1 MSKIENLYNTCAAIC
16 KSREIIYFSY
26 PITVKTDNAGRIT
39 SDADGGPSKNTVSGS
54 SLNLSFL
61 LPELSSSLVSSNIS
75 LSLKSPFAQALFRAP
90 NNEV

>member
-1 MSKIENLYNTCAAIC
+1 MRIYIIHVLKAMYKN
-16 KSREIIYFSY
+16 REFIYYSY
-26 PITVKTDNAGRIT
+26 PITVNTDNAGSIT

-61 LPELSSSLVSSNIS
+61 LPVLSSSLVSSKIS